1 MAFNNEVPEDL
12 LEEAYKRKFRLK
24 NPMDELNQKFRMVAP
39 EKKDVDEQALFNRN
53 VDFLQSKGHSSNE
66 MTVFA
71 ILDSDRDSV
80 LTFSEF

>member
-1 MAFNNEVPEDL
+1 MMEKTEKNN
-12 LEEAYKRKFRLK
+12 
-24 NPMDELNQKFRMVAP
+24 
-39 EKKDVDEQALFNRN
+39 VDEQVLFNKDVN
-53 VDFLQSKGHSSNE
+53 FLQSKGHSSNE

>member
-1 MAFNNEVPEDL
+1 MNKIKDINERISIEKEIV
-12 LEEAYKRKFRLK
+12 K
-24 NPMDELNQKFRMVAP
+24 
-39 EKKDVDEQALFNRN
+39 KKDVN
-53 VDFLQSKGHSSNE
+53 FLQSKGHSSNE